1 MWTARAP
8 VTHEALQTA
17 EPVEARIS
25 QSLQTWT
32 APAGPAKG
40 PATMCTS
47 YGLMTWPSLLLN
59 LVLVPALILGA
70 LGGRAIARRISPVWF
85 ERIVLVL
92 TLSSGIF
99 LLVRA

>member
-1 MWTARAP
+1 
-8 VTHEALQTA
+8 
-17 EPVEARIS
+17 
-25 QSLQTWT
+25 
-32 APAGPAKG
+32 
-40 PATMCTS
+40 
-47 YGLMTWPSLLLN
+47 
-59 LVLVPALILGA
+59 VPALILGA